1 LTNRVIAMR
10 LASISRAVI
19 QPSSSVFK
27 PKSPNATVLP
37 VVALPERLPRCCF
50 LNFTLPGINMTSR
63 SFPVL

>member
-1 LTNRVIAMR
+1 
-10 LASISRAVI
+10 VI